1 MASAA
6 HAALIGNFR
15 PGFAPFVNA
24 GEIIDQHGKG
34 GKLSF
39 DFAFQTRWEMTIGA
53 GDMVVRGV
61 KPTGI
66 IGFHVVAG
74 IAKFW
79 GGGHFNGNHQKGYQ

>member
-6 HAALIGNFR
+6 HAAIIGNFR

-34 GKLSF
+34 GELSF

-53 GDMVVRGV
+53 GDMFVRGV

-66 IGFHVVAG
+66 IGFHIVAS
-74 IAKFW
+74 IAES
-79 GGGHFNGNHQKGYQ
+79 GGGSNFKGNEH